1 VPTPEIWIVHS
12 SRTKFMIE
20 QLTNLKNNKLPKLG
34 ADGAID
40 NYSGLKKYLVSLNKK
55 RASGEFKTPPPIL
68 SSSLR
73 N

>member
-1 VPTPEIWIVHS
+1 
-12 SRTKFMIE
+12 MIE

-55 RASGEFKTPPPIL
+55 RASGKLNF
-68 SSSLR
+68 SRFLR
-73 N
+73 RFFED

>member
-1 VPTPEIWIVHS
+1 
-12 SRTKFMIE
+12 MIE

-55 RASGEFKTPPPIL
+55 RASGEFEPPRRFFR
-68 SSSLR
+68 LR
-73 N
+73 LEN